1 MNNQTTIEK
10 MKQMRLGGMAEMH
23 YTNINS
29 NINLEYTIDQYVSM
43 LVDQEWE
50 NRQNRKIKN
59 LINNARFRYP
69 ATVQDVDYSA
79 NRQLDKNTFERLAL
93 LEFLRSCENV
103 IITGAT
109 GTGKSYLAQALGN
122 QACLMLMK
130 TLYYNTARLMD
141 HLKLARLEGS
151 YTKLLMKIEKTDLLI
166 LDDFGLSAFDN
177 QSRQALMDIIESKY
191 DRSSIIIGSQIP
203 ISGWHEIIGEGTI
216 ADAILDRI
224 VHSSHR
230 IQLKGE
236 SLRKNKLKP
245 KKNTDKLM

>member
-1 MNNQTTIEK
+1 MNNQNTIEK
-10 MKQMRLGGMAEMH
+10 MKQMRLSGMAEMH
-23 YTNINS
+23 YTNTTN
-29 NINLEYTIDQYVSM
+29 NINLEYTIDQYVAM
-43 LVDQEWE
+43 LVEQEWE

-59 LINNARFRYP
+59 LIKNAKFRYP
-69 ATVQDVDYSA
+69 ANIQDVDYSA

-93 LEFLRSCENV
+93 LDFVGNHENV

-122 QACLMLMK
+122 QACMMLK
-130 TLYYNTARLMD
+130 RTFYYNTARLMD

-151 YTKLLMKIEKTDLLI
+151 YTKHLMKIEKAELLI

-177 QSRQALMDIIESKY
+177 QSRQNLMDIIECKH

-203 ISGWHEIIGEGTI
+203 ISGWHDIIGEGTI

-236 SLRKNKLKP
+236 SLRKTNSNKL
-245 KKNTDKLM
+245 M